1 VNPRCYYCGVKF
13 DDGKHRLT
21 WDHKIPRSRGGKG
34 KHGNLVPACFTCN
47 QEKGVLTENEYKL
60 VLYYRKTE
68 AERVSL
74 SLPPTRIDGV
84 FLALT
89 LEDYAFLYDVGTGY

>member
-1 VNPRCYYCGVKF
+1 
-13 DDGKHRLT
+13 
-21 WDHKIPRSRGGKG
+21 
-34 KHGNLVPACFTCN
+34 
-47 QEKGVLTENEYKL
+47 LTENEYKL